1 LLAILALLWSIDA
14 YYLTEEDRIPYI
26 EGYKLPKIPRTM
38 DDVNE
43 MAKRV
48 SAVKVEV

>member
-1 LLAILALLWSIDA
+1 MI
-14 YYLTEEDRIPYI
+14 EEDRIPYL
-26 EGYKLPKIPRTM
+26 EGYKVPKVARTM